1 MITDPGR
8 QHQTRDVDR
17 REKIG
22 RRFKSART
30 KNGYTLEQVAQR
42 CGVSRNAVQRW
53 ESGASFPT
61 PENLATVA
69 GVYGVSVD
77 WILAKRSAALA
88 DDEAYLLDAY
98 RALPVEKQ
106 KLLREI
112 AAAYFTG

>member
-1 MITDPGR
+1 M
-8 QHQTRDVDR
+8 
-17 REKIG
+17 
-22 RRFKSART
+22 
-30 KNGYTLEQVAQR
+30 
-42 CGVSRNAVQRW
+42 
-53 ESGASFPT
+53 
-61 PENLATVA
+61 
-69 GVYGVSVD
+69 SVD